1 MPADVLV
8 RNAWYVV
15 GLAREFPVL
24 ELRGQVVAEKPLVL
38 WRTVS
43 GIVVAFDERCCHK
56 RMPLSQGRLIEGEL
70 LECAYHGLCY
80 DATGSCVR
88 IPSHPDGRIP
98 PQAKLRAFPVTEQD
112 GLVWVWP
119 GDPLAAGAAR
129 PPRLPEI
136 ADPAWETA
144 DTGPM
149 PVPANSLLLIENL
162 LDISHF
168 YPLHDGNIGDVANS
182 RIPVRLEE
190 GIRDGNP
197 FVGTVREVRDY
208 RQPPFLEDYIGYD
221 RVDRDHSH
229 FLLSPAA
236 TRVEMRV
243 WPAGH
248 HGEAALE
255 RGYVII
261 HTHTP
266 VDRGNHVWRLIVNMP
281 AGQRCKSDP
290 TRSAVARFMET
301 FPAVI
306 AEDRWALEQQQ
317 KMFFYPDDGY
327 REVFLR
333 SDRALRRAREILTA
347 LERAEQTSR
356 SGAAR

>member
-1 MPADVLV
+1 MAADVLV

-15 GLAREFPVL
+15 GLSREFPVCAL
-24 ELRGQVVAEKPLVL
+24 QGQIVAEKPLVL
-38 WRTVS
+38 WRTAT
-43 GIVVAFDERCCHK
+43 GTVVAFDERCCHK
-56 RMPLSQGRLIEGEL
+56 RMPLSKGRLIEGGL

-80 DATGSCVR
+80 DAVGSCVR

-98 PQAKLRAFPVTEQD
+98 PQAKLRVFPVLEQD

-119 GDPLAAGAAR
+119 GDPARAGAVR

-136 ADPAWETA
+136 VDPAWETA

-190 GIRDGNP
+190 GVRDGNA
-197 FVGTVREVRDY
+197 FVGTVREARGY
-208 RQPPFLEDYIGYD
+208 RQPPFLEDYLGYD
-221 RVDRDHSH
+221 RVDREHSH

-236 TRVEMRV
+236 TRVELRV
-243 WPAGH
+243 WPEGC

-281 AGQRCKSDP
+281 AGQKCKSDP

-301 FPAVI
+301 FPKVI

-317 KMFFYPDDGY
+317 KMFRYPDEGY

-333 SDRALRRAREILTA
+333 PDRALRRAREILTA
-347 LERAEQTSR
+347 LERAEQT
-356 SGAAR
+356 AAG